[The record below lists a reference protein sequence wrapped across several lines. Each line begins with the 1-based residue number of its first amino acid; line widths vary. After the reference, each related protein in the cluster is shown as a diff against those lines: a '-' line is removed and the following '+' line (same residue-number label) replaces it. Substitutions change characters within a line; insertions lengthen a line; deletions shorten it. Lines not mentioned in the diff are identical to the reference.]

1 MEISI
6 ANHSFAEYF
15 HNRNSKQDMD
25 EPGQFINIHPFTS
38 TEKAFL
44 EHKKKQLLYTKG
56 ENIFKQ
62 GAFAHHV
69 IYVLSGLVKVYIQ
82 TGYNKQVNIRIAR
95 AGEFLAFSSVFGEDI
110 YTYSTLALKDSMIC
124 MIDKVGLRELLMNN
138 NDFAMQITANNYHIE
153 KHLYEV
159 IASMSFNQM
168 RGKMASALLYLS
180 SVDFMN
186 EGIFQYLTR
195 QDIAD
200 FASIST
206 ESAIKFLKEFEKDKI
221 IKLSGKDIFI
231 LDPES
236 LKDIAKKG

>member
-1 MEISI
+1 
-6 ANHSFAEYF
+6 
-15 HNRNSKQDMD
+15 MD
-25 EPGQFINIHPFTS
+25 EPGQFIHIHPFTS
-38 TEKAFL
+38 TEKDFL

-69 IYVLSGLVKVYIQ
+69 IYVLSGLIKVYIQ

-95 AGEFLAFSSVFGEDI
+95 AGEFLAFSSVFGEDV
-110 YTYSTLALKDSMIC
+110 YSYSTVTLKDSMIC
-124 MIDKVGLRELLMNN
+124 MIDKEGLRELLMKNN
-138 NDFAMQITANNYHIE
+138 EFAMQINTRNFQVE
-153 KHLYEV
+153 KHLYNV

-180 SVDFMN
+180 SDEFIN
-186 EGIFQYLTR
+186 EGVFQHLTR

-200 FASIST
+200 FATISM

-221 IKLSGKDIFI
+221 ITLSGKDIYI
-231 LDPES
+231 LDRER
-236 LKDIAKKG
+236 LQDIAMKG

>member
-1 MEISI
+1 
-6 ANHSFAEYF
+6 
-15 HNRNSKQDMD
+15 MD
-25 EPGQFINIHPFTS
+25 EPGQFIHIHPFSS

-44 EHKKKQLLYTKG
+44 EHKKKQLVYSRG

-69 IYVLSGLVKVYIQ
+69 IYVLSGLIKVYIQ
-82 TGYNKQVNIRIAR
+82 TGNNRQVNIRISK
-95 AGEFLAFSSVFGEDI
+95 AGEFLAFSTVFGQDV
-110 YTYSTLALKDSMIC
+110 YTYSTVVLKDSMIC
-124 MIDKVGLRELLMNN
+124 MIDKDGLRELLMKNN
-138 NDFAMQITANNYHIE
+138 EFAMQVTSDNYRIE
-153 KHLYEV
+153 RHLYKV

-180 SVDFMN
+180 SPEFLN

-221 IKLSGKDIFI
+221 IKLSGKDIYI
-231 LDPES
+231 LNFEK
-236 LKDIAKKG
+236 LQDIAKKG